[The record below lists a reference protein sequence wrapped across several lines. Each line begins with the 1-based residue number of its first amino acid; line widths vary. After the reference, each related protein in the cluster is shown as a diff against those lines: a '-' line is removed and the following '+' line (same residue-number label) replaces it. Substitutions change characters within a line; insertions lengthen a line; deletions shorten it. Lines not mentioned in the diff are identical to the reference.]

1 MSEQVS
7 DRHERDLPSSLTLQ
21 LEGVAT
27 SPTVS
32 GALEAVRDFLGM
44 EVAFTA
50 EIVSDELVFR
60 ELRGDAHSFGFSE
73 GQAAPLEQTYCER
86 MLTGRL
92 PSIITETQES
102 SVARALPVTH
112 AANIAAFVTVPITF
126 ANGELY
132 GTLCAASH
140 DPQPTLG
147 ERELPFLRVF
157 ARLIADQVERARLE
171 DAKRAAEAEAAATE
185 TLLAAV
191 EARDSYTGEHSAAVV
206 DHAVAVA
213 RSLGLND
220 TEVTEVEQT
229 ARLHDVGK
237 ISTPD
242 RVLSK
247 PGALSE
253 EEWQIMRRHPL
264 DSERLIRRVPA
275 LSHLAPALRA
285 EHERWDGAGYPDGLS
300 GREIPLASRIV
311 FVCDAYHAM
320 TSDRPYRRALT
331 PSDARRELVENK
343 GTQFCP
349 NCVEALLETL

>member
-1 MSEQVS
+1 MSEHLT
-7 DRHERDLPSSLTLQ
+7 DRRDPGFPTSLENL
-21 LEGVAT
+21 AAA
-27 SPTVS
+27 PTVA

-92 PSIITETQES
+92 PSIITDTHEASE
-102 SVARALPVTH
+102 ARSLPVTQ
-112 AANIAAFVTVPITF
+112 AADIGAFVTVPITF
-126 ANGELY
+126 AGGELY

-140 DPQPTLG
+140 DPQPSLG

-157 ARLIADQVERARLE
+157 ARLIADQLERARLE
-171 DAKRAAEAEAAATE
+171 EAKRAVEAEAAATQ

-191 EARDSYTGEHSAAVV
+191 EARDSYTGEHSEAVV
-206 DHAVAVA
+206 HHAVAVG
-213 RSLGLND
+213 RSLGLD
-220 TEVTEVEQT
+220 ETEVAEVEQV

-247 PGALSE
+247 PGPLSE
-253 EEWQIMRRHPL
+253 EEWQIMRGHPL
-264 DSERLIRRVPA
+264 SSEKLIRRVPA
-275 LSHLAPALRA
+275 LAHLSPALRA

-320 TSDRPYRRALT
+320 TSDRPYRRALSA
-331 PSDARRELVENK
+331 SDARRELVENK
-343 GTQFCP
+343 GKQFCP
-349 NCVEALLETL
+349 DCVEALLQTL